1 MASVLNRQGCDD
13 TIGAGRGEGYRE
25 LLKTRL
31 RLLLPSLPGNRLAH
45 IRTVGR
51 STEPSP
57 AAPSTSRTQSL
68 SLRTSGQRLSRPA
81 WSCPQTQ
88 TASAMRVQH
97 LTALRTHQINQQ
109 VNAILATDEVKAQLR
124 ALDKPLLDHDLTGD
138 YVGTR
143 ECHIAPDWL
152 LIYMKNGDLETGSL
166 KLIRTGSHSD
176 LF

>member
-124 ALDKPLLDHDLTGD
+124 AAGM
-138 YVGTR
+138 VV
-143 ECHIAPDWL
+143 APDTPEQFKQIIADEIKLHAEMVKEAGL
-152 LIYMKNGDLETGSL
+152 LPQ
-166 KLIRTGSHSD
+166 
-176 LF
+176 